1 MNNTF
6 ANTLH
11 QLRTSLHL
19 TSAEL
24 ADKANVPRSL
34 ISGLQSGTRVVGEYT
49 AKKIGKAL
57 NLTGV
62 ELEDFIYLA
71 INACSEKVLIT
82 SKAYPAMLIN
92 LVAAKLQEQGIL
104 ADKINQCVR
113 RPINNDADAALYLDD
128 GKEAFIRLEVAYA

>member
-1 MNNTF
+1 MNHTF

-34 ISGLQSGTRVVGEYT
+34 ISGLQSGNRVVGEYT
-49 AKKIGKAL
+49 AKKIGTAL
-57 NLTGV
+57 NLTGQ

-71 INACSEKVLIT
+71 INACSEKVLNA
-82 SKAYPAMLIN
+82 SKAYPAVLIN
-92 LVAAKLQEQGIL
+92 LVAAKLQEHGIL
-104 ADKINQCVR
+104 PSKISQCEH
-113 RPINNDADAALYLDD
+113 RPKMNDADAVLSLDN
-128 GKEAFIRLEVAYA
+128 GKEAFIRLEVTMA